1 MFKYNLFI
9 KLNTKVPSTIM
20 NEIHQSFDTSFTLMG
35 HTITTSM
42 MYLIMIGTCF
52 ILLFVYIL
60 LNQFKK
66 DM

>member
-1 MFKYNLFI
+1 
-9 KLNTKVPSTIM
+9 M
-20 NEIHQSFDTSFTLMG
+20 NEIHKSFDTSFTLMG

-52 ILLFVYIL
+52 ILLSVYIL

-66 DM
+66 ICKIDVI

>member
-1 MFKYNLFI
+1 
-9 KLNTKVPSTIM
+9 M

-66 DM
+66 RYVKLM